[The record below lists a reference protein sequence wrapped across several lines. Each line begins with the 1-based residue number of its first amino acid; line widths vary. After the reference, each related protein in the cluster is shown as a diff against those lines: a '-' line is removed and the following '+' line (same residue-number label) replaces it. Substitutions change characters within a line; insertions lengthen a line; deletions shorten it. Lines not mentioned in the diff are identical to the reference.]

1 MADISVTFT
10 SGRLGKSNFRRQLFV
25 TPHIIAG
32 LGLKPADH
40 PTYKV
45 YIANFPPDKDGDDPS
60 GADQHNLDAPE
71 SQQLSFVRASQV
83 LRVSENRAGLESFR
97 SRLLSSSDRS
107 D

>member
-71 SQQLSFVRASQV
+71 SQQLRVGMLLVGIEDEPLRGIEYQEVTLNAPFHVRAC
-83 LRVSENRAGLESFR
+83 
-97 SRLLSSSDRS
+97 
-107 D
+107 